1 MDEKIL
7 IVEDDT
13 SLAELIAL
21 HLGDQGYETE
31 HVADGQRGLER
42 ALSGSHQ
49 LVILDVMLPR
59 LDGLEVCKRL
69 RAEGTTLPVLMLT
82 ARSEELDKVLGLELG
97 ADDYVT
103 KPFGIRELIARVKA
117 LLRRANPEEE
127 DTAERE
133 NIVCADLE
141 IDLDKRKVT
150 LGAERVDLT
159 SKEFDLLALFASRP
173 GRVYSREQ
181 LLEQVWGYHFEG
193 YRHTVNSHIN
203 RLRAKIERDPAQPRF
218 IQTVWGVGYRFAE
231 AEEWDNVE

>member
-1 MDEKIL
+1 MREKIL

-21 HLGDQGYETE
+21 HLDDLDYETE
-31 HVADGQRGLER
+31 RVADGQRGLER
-42 ALSGSHQ
+42 ALTGSHQ

-69 RAEGTTLPVLMLT
+69 RAEGSALPVLMLT

-103 KPFGIRELIARVKA
+103 KPFGIRELVARVKA

-127 DTAERE
+127 NTAERE
-133 NIVCADLE
+133 NIVCVHLE

-150 LGAERVDLT
+150 LGDERVELT
-159 SKEFDLLALFASRP
+159 SKEFELLALFASRP

-203 RLRAKIERDPAQPRF
+203 RLRAKIEHDPAKPLF

-231 AEEWDNVE
+231 PEEWEGVG